1 MSFEETNLGNWVKN
15 LSHSEGLDGVYSGWY
30 FNEQIQRVIH
40 SLKYEERATLGWELG
55 HHLGNMLPLTQ
66 VGDLDFLIPVP
77 LHSVKKRERGYNQA
91 KWIAKGLSS
100 IWEVPVDPSILKGKK
115 YTETQTMLSSI
126 ERKQNMDKSFE
137 GKKPMKGITIGIID
151 DVLTTGS
158 TMSACVVILEGEG
171 ISISFCN

>member
-15 LSHSEGLDGVYSGWY
+15 LSHSEWLDGVYSGWY

-77 LHSVKKRERGYNQA
+77 LHSVKKKRAG
-91 KWIAKGLSS
+91 
-100 IWEVPVDPSILKGKK
+100 V
-115 YTETQTMLSSI
+115 
-126 ERKQNMDKSFE
+126 
-137 GKKPMKGITIGIID
+137 
-151 DVLTTGS
+151 
-158 TMSACVVILEGEG
+158 
-171 ISISFCN
+171 

>member
-1 MSFEETNLGNWVKN
+1 MSLSISDYRHFFLDIFFPNQCLVCNKGIFRSSDSVCSQCLMSFEETNLGNWVKN

-100 IWEVPVDPSILKGKK
+100 IWEVPVDPSILKRKN
-115 YTETQTMLSSI
+115 TQKL
-126 ERKQNMDKSFE
+126 KQCY
-137 GKKPMKGITIGIID
+137 P
-151 DVLTTGS
+151 V
-158 TMSACVVILEGEG
+158 
-171 ISISFCN
+171 